1 MTRKPIIAAAAA
13 MAALLAPSLA
23 AAHHSFAVFFD
34 PDKVVRI
41 KGTVKT
47 FRFANP
53 HGTIVVGVPTQ
64 GGASRDWQIETS
76 SPSVLSR
83 RGWTRNTLHA
93 GDEIAVEG
101 WLARDGSRYLR
112 LRQAYRADGK
122 PVSGE
127 AFSEVED

>member
-1 MTRKPIIAAAAA
+1 MTCKPIIAAAAL
-13 MAALLAPSLA
+13 AALLVPGAVV
-23 AAHHSFAVFFD
+23 AHHSFAVFFN

-41 KGTVKT
+41 KGTVKS

-53 HGTIVVGVPTQ
+53 HGTIVVGVPAQ
-64 GGASRDWQIETS
+64 AGGARDWQIETS

-83 RGWTRNTLHA
+83 RGWARDSLRA
-93 GDEIAVEG
+93 GEQVTVEG

-122 PVSGE
+122 PVSSA
-127 AFSEVED
+127 AFSEVDD